1 MPETPITLRLLLTAE
16 MRKTEETGNSEA
28 TYHTPRRPDYEH
40 DSVTEKGKR
49 EVELLGQRLAKENI
63 TKIYCSPLG
72 RARATAAPT
81 CRLTRDGA

>member
-1 MPETPITLRLLLTAE
+1 MKLLII
-16 MRKTEETGNSEA
+16 RHGD
-28 TYHTPRRPDYEH
+28 PDYEH

-81 CRLTRDGA
+81 CRLTGMEPENT

>member
-1 MPETPITLRLLLTAE
+1 MKLLII
-16 MRKTEETGNSEA
+16 RHGD
-28 TYHTPRRPDYEH
+28 PDYEH

-72 RARATAAPT
+72 RARAT
-81 CRLTRDGA
+81 G